1 MPRLRISY
9 VRIALAA
16 FVVSAAVAVLGLTVG
31 GTSPV
36 RAATFTVTNTDDAGA
51 GSLRDAIDNANAA
64 ADADTITFDVS
75 GTITLAS
82 NLPEIIHPLTIDAAG
97 AGIVID
103 GGGVATVGLNVGLGV
118 SFDPIVQFSVLGL
131 TIQNIDGTGIAIQA
145 CDIDATIDG
154 VTISDVANRGVN
166 VDATTEVTP
175 DCDNFLDE
183 ANSIAILN
191 SSISASSDGIDIDF
205 CVNFPGC
212 TLNGSIGV
220 DISANSLIEATTG
233 GDGIDLRICHSSNFC
248 DLIGPI
254 DIGVGGNGNIT
265 GTGNDGVDMRV
276 CDDNDC
282 GIDDL
287 AMDVAGNTGDITSD
301 VDPAVHLEVCT
312 GSFEGCEANA
322 ALSVRNNTGLIHS
335 DGAEGIFVEIAT
347 TDGVQSIDISGN
359 SGVIGNGSD
368 GIKVCCETAETTIT
382 GNTIMDNL
390 ADGVDLDGGNETVTG
405 NIICGNDSGVD
416 QDFDAPFDV
425 QGNWWGDASG
435 PTHPENAGGAGDTLD
450 DAASGSSGDGDFDP
464 WIDTITGSA
473 DAATEGAPSAVSF
486 QFSDAAGTVF
496 LGEGAGPFALTTDN
510 GTVSPSTAFINATEG
525 TVEVTLTPESEGSA
539 IVTIIGPCGLDGTL
553 GGNSVTL
560 DVAAAPVAP
569 TPTVPVQLPETG
581 GQPAAG
587 TGVPW
592 LALLVAG
599 VALAG
604 AGGALVA
611 VRRRR

>member
-265 GTGNDGVDMRV
+265 GT
-276 CDDNDC
+276 
-282 GIDDL
+282 
-287 AMDVAGNTGDITSD
+287 
-301 VDPAVHLEVCT
+301 
-312 GSFEGCEANA
+312 
-322 ALSVRNNTGLIHS
+322 
-335 DGAEGIFVEIAT
+335 AT
-347 TDGVQSIDISGN
+347 TASTC
-359 SGVIGNGSD
+359 GSATTT
-368 GIKVCCETAETTIT
+368 TAESMTWRW
-382 GNTIMDNL
+382 MSP
-390 ADGVDLDGGNETVTG
+390 VTLVT
-405 NIICGNDSGVD
+405 SP
-416 QDFDAPFDV
+416 AT
-425 QGNWWGDASG
+425 S
-435 PTHPENAGGAGDTLD
+435 TL
-450 DAASGSSGDGDFDP
+450 
-464 WIDTITGSA
+464 
-473 DAATEGAPSAVSF
+473 
-486 QFSDAAGTVF
+486 
-496 LGEGAGPFALTTDN
+496 
-510 GTVSPSTAFINATEG
+510 PST
-525 TVEVTLTPESEGSA
+525 LRSA
-539 IVTIIGPCGLDGTL
+539 RDP
-553 GGNSVTL
+553 SR
-560 DVAAAPVAP
+560 AARP
-569 TPTVPVQLPETG
+569 TPRCRSGAT
-581 GQPAAG
+581 PASSTAMEPKASSSKSRLR
-587 TGVPW
+587 T
-592 LALLVAG
+592 ASS
-599 VALAG
+599 
-604 AGGALVA
+604 
-611 VRRRR
+611 R